1 MTRSRFTSLTRSV
14 CTAAVAVAL
23 SAAGAQLASA
33 AAPSPTAG
41 HSAVTST
48 ASPKATTTSVPGPS
62 GPFLGTL
69 GTRPDT
75 AGAEAAA
82 GITLGMVEI
91 QWRDYEP
98 QPGVFSTVY
107 QNIIAARIAAMQ
119 AAGMRITLG
128 LGLQYAPAWLLVMPD
143 SHLVDNHGTVST
155 AANLIF
161 NVQLRD
167 QADAYLAHLNSVFNL
182 NSFWAI
188 RVTSGTAS
196 EAVYPLT
203 NTYWAFDASAQ
214 NGPNMPASMARNPLP
229 GWKPGTGDATVAQM
243 TGWAAWY
250 VSALDDA
257 VNWQIQQVKQAGF
270 TGYIQV
276 VTPGFGLTPNKE
288 TNAIAGGLADG
299 TLGTGAVWA
308 QFYTGLPDKT
318 HVVAYVSSVGDG
330 SGGNDSCTPTDD
342 TVALTSPLVAWWSS
356 TRWISRVA
364 HANGLPVAG
373 EAPGYNPTSPT
384 AAAHYTDTSTVGL
397 MATAVRQAT
406 TCGFQGLYW
415 AHDDQFYSTTQV
427 LPITA
432 LSAYSTTGT
441 TVPAAAPGAN

>member
-1 MTRSRFTSLTRSV
+1 MTRSHFASLTRSV
-14 CTAAVAVAL
+14 CTGAVAVAL
-23 SAAGAQLASA
+23 SAAGAQVA
-33 AAPSPTAG
+33 AAA
-41 HSAVTST
+41 TST
-48 ASPKATTTSVPGPS
+48 PSASHSVVTAAASPKAAATTAAS

-75 AGAEAAA
+75 AGSEAAA

-91 QWRDYEP
+91 QWRNFEP

-128 LGLQYAPAWLLVMPD
+128 LGLQYAPAWLLAMPD
-143 SHLVDNHGTVST
+143 SHLIDNHGTVSG

-161 NVQLRD
+161 NAQLRA
-167 QADAYLAHLNSVFNL
+167 QANVYIAHLNAVFNL
-182 NSFWAI
+182 NTFWAI
-188 RVTSGTAS
+188 RATSGTAS

-203 NTYWAFDASAQ
+203 NTYWAFDTSAQ

-229 GWKPGTGDATVAQM
+229 GWKPGTTGGATVAQM
-243 TGWAAWY
+243 TSWAAWY

-257 VNWQIQQVKQAGF
+257 VNWQIQQVKQNGF

-288 TNAIAGGLADG
+288 TNAIAAGLADG
-299 TLGTGAVWA
+299 PLGTGAVWA
-308 QFYTGLPDKT
+308 QFYAGLPDKT
-318 HVVAYVSSVGDG
+318 HVVAYVSSVADG
-330 SGGNDSCTPTDD
+330 SGENDSCTPVDD
-342 TVALTSPLVAWWSS
+342 TVALTSPLVAWWSA

-364 HANGLPVAG
+364 YANGLPTAG
-373 EAPGYNPTSPT
+373 EAPGYNATSPT
-384 AAAHYTDTSTVGL
+384 AAAHYTDPSTTGL

-415 AHDDQFYSTTQV
+415 AHDDQFYATTRV

-441 TVPAAAPGAN
+441 TIPANAPTTD